1 MLLAL
6 LVISAMGINW
16 YQDSVVV
23 EQETTQSPKS
33 EPDLYMIN
41 AKITQ
46 FDTAGQVHH
55 RIQAERFTHFPL
67 TDITTLRMPNVI
79 LYSEGESPWQID
91 SREGQILPG
100 RTDDDIVEL
109 WDEVLAKQTTADGRF
124 VHIRTEFLTIIPSD
138 DYAETDR
145 IVTIDDNNG
154 TTTAAGMVAHFS
166 PGRFQ
171 FFSKENQRV
180 DTVIQGKSE

>member
-1 MLLAL
+1 VAL
-6 LVISAMGINW
+6 LVISALGINW

-23 EQETTQSPKS
+23 HPEVIQTPKN

-46 FDTAGQVHH
+46 FDNMGQGHH
-55 RIQAERFTHFPL
+55 RIRAEKFTHFPL
-67 TDITTLRMPNVI
+67 TDITILRMPNVI

-100 RTDDDIVEL
+100 EAQGEDTVEL
-109 WDEVLAKQTTADGRF
+109 WNEVFAKQTTPDGRF
-124 VHIRTEFLTIIPSD
+124 IHIRTDFLSIIPAE

-166 PGRFQ
+166 PGRFR
-171 FFSKENQRV
+171 FFSGKNQRV
-180 DTVIQGKSE
+180 NTVIQGKSE